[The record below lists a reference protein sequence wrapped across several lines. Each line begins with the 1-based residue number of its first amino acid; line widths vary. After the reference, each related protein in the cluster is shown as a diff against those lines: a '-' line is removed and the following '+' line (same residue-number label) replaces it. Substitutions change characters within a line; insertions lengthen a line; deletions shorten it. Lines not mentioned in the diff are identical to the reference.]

1 MATKPQKKRFLDL
14 IRKNIDRSGHHIYVI
29 SGGANPR
36 FAYTIG
42 VSESIGTELILAGS
56 SFFSNDDVMEILN
69 NIAAQ
74 LKRDR
79 EALNFE
85 IEGGGLFTL
94 RVAHSSSLNELILG
108 AFDYYQKSDIAA
120 LQIVPDSA
128 HWTIDIPD
136 LTKPWNAAQEP
147 AWRWL
152 REPWTYPV
160 PDDSTTV
167 TNLAALRGERIT
179 EASRWEVDEWE
190 MFAGAGPDVPQ
201 DEMRLVPIGTLVAA
215 DESLAP
221 VVHLAVGE
229 GLCRD
234 PEPGSQWR
242 PWLSREP
249 GPTLH

>member
-1 MATKPQKKRFLDL
+1 ME
-14 IRKNIDRSGHHIYVI
+14 RSPG
-29 SGGANPR
+29 
-36 FAYTIG
+36 
-42 VSESIGTELILAGS
+42 
-56 SFFSNDDVMEILN
+56 
-69 NIAAQ
+69 
-74 LKRDR
+74 
-79 EALNFE
+79 
-85 IEGGGLFTL
+85 
-94 RVAHSSSLNELILG
+94 
-108 AFDYYQKSDIAA
+108 
-120 LQIVPDSA
+120 
-128 HWTIDIPD
+128 
-136 LTKPWNAAQEP
+136 P

-160 PDDSTTV
+160 PDDSTAV

-201 DEMRLVPIGTLVAA
+201 DEMRVVPIGTLVAA

-234 PEPGSQWR
+234 PEPGSEWH
-242 PWLSREP
+242 PWPSSEP